1 MVCNLVGEN
10 HGFTYLNLKKE
21 VHIMPAT
28 VADIIAAVTA
38 TIDGI
43 IPLATV
49 GLLAFFGFVV
59 TAGAMLV
66 RRLVKALR

>member
-1 MVCNLVGEN
+1 
-10 HGFTYLNLKKE
+10 
-21 VHIMPAT
+21 MPT
-28 VADIIAAVTA
+28 NVADIVAAITA

-66 RRLVKALR
+66 RRLSRALR